1 MTESNNKT
9 FFLRS
14 NGSGNSDG
22 YDEYQVADVSFAPI
36 QMGDIYFYQR
46 DKPKLKYAPTG
57 DITPYETSLLFP
69 LFAIANMQG
78 IAGYY
83 DFRRYIY
90 MNGLDRHFE
99 EVE

>member
-1 MTESNNKT
+1 MTD
-9 FFLRS
+9 
-14 NGSGNSDG
+14 GN
-22 YDEYQVADVSFAPI
+22 DEYEIDDISFAPI
-36 QMGDIYFYQR
+36 PLGSIIFYQK
-46 DKPKLKYAPTG
+46 DKPKLKYQPCI

-78 IAGYY
+78 IGCNY

-90 MNGLDRHFE
+90 MNGLSRHFE

>member
-1 MTESNNKT
+1 MTDGNNT
-9 FFLRS
+9 IFYIHS

-22 YDEYQVADVSFAPI
+22 YDEYQVADISFAPI
-36 QMGDIYFYQR
+36 QMGDIYFHQK
-46 DKPKLKYAPTG
+46 DKPTLKYKPSI
-57 DITPYETSLLFP
+57 DITPYEVSLLFP
-69 LFAIANMQG
+69 FFILSASNG
-78 IAGYY
+78 NY